1 MKIEKINDNQIR
13 CTLTREDLARR
24 ELKIS
29 ELVYGSEKAKT
40 LFRDMMKQA
49 NYEFGFEADDIPLMI
64 EAIPMSA
71 ESIVLIITKVE
82 DPEELNPRLARFAPS
97 ATDEEEES
105 ANEADEIMDLFQRIQ
120 DASEQADSEDTDPQ
134 FQEPPAA
141 QDEINND
148 TPELSRVFSFKNLTD
163 VMDVARVTGAY
174 FHGENALYKTD
185 DDDGYLLVVTL
196 GNQNKTHFS
205 KLCNILSEYGRLRRD
220 LSSSKAFLEEH
231 YSPLIPSNAL
241 ARLCSGK

>member
-1 MKIEKINDNQIR
+1 MKIEKINENQIR

-29 ELVYGSEKAKT
+29 ELVYGSEKAKN

-97 ATDEEEES
+97 AVEEEEDAS
-105 ANEADEIMDLFQRIQ
+105 GEADEIMDLFQRIQ
-120 DASEQADSEDTDPQ
+120 DASEQIGEDTAETGEESSAPPEDIADLDPR
-134 FQEPPAA
+134 
-141 QDEINND
+141 
-148 TPELSRVFSFKNLTD
+148 LSRVFMFETLSD
-163 VMDVARVTGAY
+163 VMDAAMIAGPY
-174 FHGENALYKTD
+174 SHGTNTLYKTP
-185 DDDGYLLVVTL
+185 DGDAYLLLVTL
-196 GNQNKTHFS
+196 GKQDKTHFS
-205 KLCNILSEYGRLRRD
+205 KLCNVLSEYGHLRRD

-231 YSPLIPSNAL
+231 YTPLITGNAL
-241 ARLCSGK
+241 SRLYNCI